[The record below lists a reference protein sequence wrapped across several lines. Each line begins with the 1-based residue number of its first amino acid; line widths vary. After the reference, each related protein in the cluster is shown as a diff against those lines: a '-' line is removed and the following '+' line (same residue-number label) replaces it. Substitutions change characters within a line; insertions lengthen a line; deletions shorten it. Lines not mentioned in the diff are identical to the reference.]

1 MLRERGSGT
10 VKRWRSV
17 TAWLA
22 GLSSR
27 RSQHLVFVAHVWLFT
42 PFLVMWLRDKRI
54 QEILGAKAV
63 AQLQP
68 LVLGV
73 VLYLAIRT
81 WIAYKDPPWLQWDLV
96 FPPIDVVLI
105 TAILCVSH
113 RGPMS
118 NIALLYFLPLVEAAG
133 TLNVA
138 WSAAVA
144 IMVVLGTGLSTFF
157 GLGAQPLLSAG
168 TLKELW
174 DDQALNVVFR
184 LYFLLVLSSLMT
196 YQALIAA
203 GMRQK
208 LAVAADR
215 NRIAADMHD
224 GVQGHL
230 ITIASQLELLSRLA
244 EKDPV
249 RAAELARDARD
260 MARMGADELRFL
272 VQRMRAPALTEGFIP
287 ALQQYA
293 HNLCSRHNLRLEF
306 SVEGANGTLEPEEEA
321 ALFRV
326 SQEALNN
333 VVKHAQASMV
343 CVVVRFG
350 AKVELEIRDDGIGF
364 DAGAVGA
371 SDGLAGMC
379 DRLKQLGGELT
390 VTSKPQQGTI
400 VEARV

>member
-1 MLRERGSGT
+1 MGP
-10 VKRWRSV
+10 VKRWKSV
-17 TAWLA
+17 TSWLT
-22 GLSSR
+22 GLSDK
-27 RSQHLVFVAHVWLFT
+27 RSQHLVFVAHVWLFA
-42 PFLVMWLRDKRI
+42 PFLVLWLRDARM
-54 QEILGAKAV
+54 QSILGASAV

-68 LVLGV
+68 VVLLVILYLGV
-73 VLYLAIRT
+73 RT
-81 WIAYKDPPWLQWDLV
+81 WLAYRDPAWLKWDLV
-96 FPPIDVVLI
+96 FPPIDVAII
-105 TAILCVSH
+105 TVILCISH

-118 NIALLYFLPLVEAAG
+118 NIALLYFLPIVEAAG
-133 TLNVA
+133 TLSVA
-138 WSAAVA
+138 WSATVA
-144 IMVVLGTGLSTFF
+144 LMVVLGTALSTFY
-157 GLGAQPLLSAG
+157 GLGTQPLVAANSLRQ
-168 TLKELW
+168 LW

-184 LYFLLVLSSLMT
+184 LYFLLVVASLMT

-244 EKDPV
+244 ERDPT

-293 HNLCSRHNLRLEF
+293 HNICSRHGLRLEF
-306 SVEGANGTLEPEEEA
+306 SIEGTSAMIEPEEEA

-326 SQEALNN
+326 AQEALNN

-343 CVVVRFG
+343 CVIVRYG
-350 AKVELEIRDDGIGF
+350 PRVMLEIRDDGIGF
-364 DAGAVGA
+364 EPSEVKG

-379 DRLKQLGGELT
+379 DRLKNLGGELT
-390 VTSKPQQGTI
+390 VTSRPHQGTI